1 MTFSEMIKQIR
12 TIKNLTQEQ
21 LADELNI
28 AFATVNRW
36 EQGITIP
43 QGANKE
49 KLKHYCENN
58 GINFD
63 VENEQYGKTY
73 KKIITASQLKDWFSQ
88 QKDLSRGLFPELIAR
103 LIKESCS
110 DIEYIRFPSGDDIN
124 TDGNDGELILNYKI
138 NQFIPCGHSIWE
150 LGATT
155 IASSK
160 KINTDFYKR
169 TKKISPSEQENTTFV
184 LITPNTLKDRNKQTK
199 RTNLKKEG
207 HWKDVI
213 LLDGIDIEEWL
224 SRCFS
229 TSLWLYEK
237 FNNVKINAYSI
248 KSAINNIESETSPKA
263 SLTLYTAYRD
273 NEIKQLK
280 ELLNTKQTI
289 KIAGTSFFESYRF
302 VISALAQDESIS
314 DSIVVCNNYESF
326 ISLDNCIENTIL
338 IANFAIQ
345 GTLQLKPQNTHILIL
360 GNNTM
365 DIKYDMFLFQRP
377 QTILYE
383 ILKNDMKLK
392 DSQIQAIQHRAK
404 NNVMLIIREIA
415 SENFLYTNEWLSD
428 KAIKDL
434 IPITILGQV
443 NLKDITETKVLEEFL
458 PKNTTI
464 EDYITELK
472 ANWENKDNS
481 PIFIYNEQIKVIL
494 KEEVWY
500 ECGKFVLPNINKIF
514 DILNVIFSDHNP
526 KYDLPI
532 DKQAFSGLYL
542 KQWNYSHNLIE
553 GLFDS
558 IILLAI
564 YNGKQ
569 VEVDNFIKQLLSSID
584 TKEKLLSISP
594 FFCLIAE
601 ASPKSFSEYVSTC
614 LKSNDNILNH
624 LFISRTNTNV
634 LLGGH
639 EYCEL
644 LWALEKL
651 TFIDDTK
658 FIACKCLFLL
668 GNYDY
673 QYNISNTPKDSLIT
687 TLHILR
693 KNALTFQDKQEVM
706 NELIIKY
713 KEKAFYLP
721 IETISKTMISY
732 STSSLKWR
740 NAVIIDEMPNL
751 KEMYDAYKILI
762 ENVLQNLPYKNIK
775 LIEKIIDVQIYM
787 NYQSLNDV
795 KNYITQNY
803 IIEDEEKLEL
813 YEYLQKKLYF
823 ILRYSKVDT
832 PDDLITK
839 IEELI
844 KIVQPKDILKRNLIY
859 FKDFNYEGCP
869 NKKVMDNS
877 YEKERNKALE
887 FRKKLLTKLS
897 KKYSIKLILDS
908 ILKIVPNDMY
918 SGTLF
923 YDVTLDLNDEDLITQ
938 IAILNQKYDFIVGYL
953 NRLDVDK
960 VDKIIDNM
968 DYRTAETLAE
978 KFSYNKYIPKRFLTD
993 ELLLK
998 TVYKNRRIL
1007 DKDNENEVNLVKKYN
1022 PVGYLCWL
1030 CERGNRIDV
1039 TNVNE
1044 ICDIL
1049 LSLDAEV
1056 LKPSF
1061 NIGYYEIQN
1070 ILKSIDNEFYNE
1082 KVVTVCFKYLSY
1094 FEYNEI
1100 PNSIK
1105 TYFYLNPKDYISLIA
1120 NKDGNASFIYHLES
1134 FITLPKDFKS
1144 NKEAF
1149 ETYIETF
1156 MQFHCEDH
1164 NIIDIV
1170 HSSLGQIL
1178 ARSFTAKDDELLS
1191 LDFKTIIEKYSDEAL
1206 NRGIIIGYLNARGV
1220 RTVSDGSDEMKKY
1233 QILHEQSKANQIRFP
1248 ESAKIL
1254 EELANDYYRNAKMD
1268 KETRLK
1274 IEGLL

>member
-1 MTFSEMIKQIR
+1 MKYCEKIKQIR
-12 TIKNLTQEQ
+12 SVKNLTQQQ
-21 LADELNI
+21 LADELNV

-36 EQGITIP
+36 EQEITIP
-43 QGANKE
+43 QGANRE
-49 KLKHYCENN
+49 KLKSYCESN
-58 GINFD
+58 GIDFNI
-63 VENEQYGKTY
+63 ENEYQGKTY
-73 KKIITASQLKDWFSQ
+73 NKFITSSQLKRWFSE
-88 QKDLSRGLFPELIAR
+88 QKNLSRGLFPELIER

-124 TDGNDGELILNYKI
+124 TDGKDGELILNYKI
-138 NQFIPCGHSIWE
+138 NQFIPCGHSFWE

-155 IASSK
+155 ITSTE
-160 KINTDFYKR
+160 KINADFYKR
-169 TKKISPSEQENTTFV
+169 TIETLPDDQENTTFV
-184 LITPNTLKDRNKQTK
+184 LITPNTLKDKNKQTK
-199 RTNLKKEG
+199 RAELKKEG
-207 HWKDVI
+207 HWKDI
-213 LLDGIDIEEWL
+213 IIIDGIDIEEWL

-237 FNNVKINAYSI
+237 FNHVKINAYSI
-248 KSAINNIESETSPKA
+248 KTAINNIENETSPKV
-263 SLTLYTAYRD
+263 SLTLYTAHRD
-273 NEIKQLK
+273 NEIKLLK
-280 ELLNTKQTI
+280 ELLNKKQTI

-302 VISALAQDESIS
+302 AISALAQDESIS

-326 ISLDNCIENTIL
+326 KSLDNCIENTIL
-338 IANFAIQ
+338 IADFAIP
-345 GTLQLKPQNTHILIL
+345 GPLQLNPQNTHIIIL

-365 DIKYDMFLFQRP
+365 DIKYDIFLFQRP
-377 QTILYE
+377 ENILYE
-383 ILKNDMKLK
+383 VLKNEMKLK
-392 DSQIQAIQHRAK
+392 DFQIQAIQHRAK
-404 NNVMLIIREIA
+404 NNIMLIIREIA

-428 KAIKDL
+428 KTIKDL
-434 IPITILGQV
+434 VPITILGQI
-443 NLKDITETKVLEEFL
+443 NLKDKTEVNVLEQFL
-458 PKNTTI
+458 PKNTTM
-464 EDYITELK
+464 EDYINELK
-472 ANWENKDNS
+472 VNWENKDNS

-500 ECGKFVLPNINKIF
+500 ECGKFISPNVSKIF
-514 DILNVIFSDHNP
+514 NILNAIFSNHNP

-532 DKQAFSGLYL
+532 DKQAFSNLYL

-558 IILLAI
+558 IILSAI

-569 VEVDNFIKQLLSSID
+569 TDVDNFIKQLLKSID

-594 FFCLIAE
+594 FFSLIAE
-601 ASPKSFSEYVSTC
+601 ASPKSFSNYIFNC
-614 LKSNDNILNH
+614 LKSNDNILSY

-634 LLGGH
+634 LFGGH

-658 FIACKCLFLL
+658 RIACDCLFLL

-740 NAVIIDEMPNL
+740 NAVIIDEIPNL

-762 ENVLQNLPYKNIK
+762 ENVLQNLPYKNTK

-803 IIEDEEKLEL
+803 IIEDEERVNL
-813 YEYLQKKLYF
+813 YEYLQKKSYF
-823 ILRYSKVDT
+823 LLKYQNENIYEPLKES
-832 PDDLITK
+832 
-839 IEELI
+839 IENLI
-844 KIVQPKDILKRNLIY
+844 KIVQPKDILKRNLIF
-859 FKDFNYEGCP
+859 FKNFSYEGCP
-869 NKKVMDNS
+869 NKDIIDND
-877 YEKERNKALE
+877 YEKEQKKALE
-887 FRKKLLTKLS
+887 FRKKLLMKLS
-897 KKYSIKLILDS
+897 KKYSTKLVLDN

-918 SGTLF
+918 SGAQF
-923 YDVTLDLNDEDLITQ
+923 YDIALNINEDNLVIQ
-938 IAILNQKYDFIVGYL
+938 NGILNQKYNFIAGYL
-953 NRLDVDK
+953 NRLETNK
-960 VDKIIDNM
+960 VDMIIDNV
-968 DYRTAETLAE
+968 DFKTAEQLANN
-978 KFSYNKYIPKRFLTD
+978 YCCNKYIPKRFLAD

-1007 DKDNENEVNLVKKYN
+1007 DDKNEDDINLVKKYN
-1022 PVGYLCWL
+1022 PVGYLSWF
-1030 CERGNRIDV
+1030 CERKNRIDS
-1039 TNVNE
+1039 TNLNE

-1049 LSLDAEV
+1049 LSLDDET

-1061 NIGYYEIQN
+1061 KMNYYEIQH
-1070 ILKSIDNEFYNE
+1070 ILKIIDNEFYNE
-1082 KVVTVCFKYLSY
+1082 KVVMVCLKYINC
-1094 FEYNEI
+1094 FEYNKI

-1105 TYFYLNPKDYISLIA
+1105 TYFYLNPKDYISLIT
-1120 NKDGNASFIYHLES
+1120 NKDGNASFVYHLES
-1134 FITLPKDFKS
+1134 FLSLPNEFIS
-1144 NKEAF
+1144 NKETFKA
-1149 ETYIETF
+1149 YVETF
-1156 MQFHCEDH
+1156 MEFYSEDQ
-1164 NIIDIV
+1164 NKINLV
-1170 HSSLGQIL
+1170 HLSLGQIL
-1178 ARSFTAKDDELLS
+1178 ARSFKNGKDEFLPLEL
-1191 LDFKTIIEKYSDEAL
+1191 KKIIEKYSNDIL
-1206 NRGIIIGYLNARGV
+1206 NEGIIVGYLNSRGFRAV
-1220 RTVSDGSDEMKKY
+1220 GDGSDEMKKY
-1233 QILHEQSKANQIRFP
+1233 EELKEQVKANQIMFP
-1248 ESAKIL
+1248 ESARIL
-1254 EELANDYYRNAKMD
+1254 EKLADNYYNNAQMD